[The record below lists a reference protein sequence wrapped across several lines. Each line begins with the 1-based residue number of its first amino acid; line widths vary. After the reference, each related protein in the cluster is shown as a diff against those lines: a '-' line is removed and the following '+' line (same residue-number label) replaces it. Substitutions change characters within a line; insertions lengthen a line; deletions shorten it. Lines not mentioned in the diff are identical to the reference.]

1 MNHAQFRS
9 GGFQMPPVI
18 KNLLIIN
25 ALVFMAQALLP
36 GGVGEQI
43 TRSGALYYW
52 GSPNFHPWQYLSYM
66 FLHGD
71 LTHLLLNMFSLWM
84 FGRVLEYD
92 LGSRRF
98 LTFYLVTGIGAGIL
112 YSAVNW
118 LQIHYLGGAGA
129 MTAEAAERIFRLV
142 NVPTV
147 GASGAIYGILL
158 AFGMLHPNS
167 VIMLIFPPIPMKAKY
182 FVLIF
187 MVLEFVR
194 GLQGGDG
201 IAHFAHLTGMLAAFL
216 LLYFWKKS
224 GKIRY

>member
-1 MNHAQFRS
+1 
-9 GGFQMPPVI
+9 
-18 KNLLIIN
+18 
-25 ALVFMAQALLP
+25 
-36 GGVGEQI
+36 
-43 TRSGALYYW
+43 
-52 GSPNFHPWQYLSYM
+52 M

-71 LTHLLLNMFSLWM
+71 FTHLLFNMFSLWM

-98 LTFYLVTGIGAGIL
+98 LTFYLATGIGAGIL

-118 LQIHYLGGAGA
+118 LQIQALGGSGEV
-129 MTAEAAERIFRLV
+129 TFEAATRIYRLV
-142 NVPTV
+142 NIPTL

-158 AFGMLHPNS
+158 GFGMLHPNS
-167 VIMLIFPPIPMKAKY
+167 VIMLMFPPIPMKAKY

-187 MVLEFVR
+187 MALEFVL
-194 GLQGGDG
+194 GLHGGDG

-216 LLYFWKKS
+216 LLVYWRRS

>member
-1 MNHAQFRS
+1 MQFRS

-36 GGVGEQI
+36 VGDRI
-43 TRSGALYYW
+43 TQYGALYFW
-52 GSPNFHPWQYLSYM
+52 ESGNFRIWQYLTYM

-71 LTHLLLNMFSLWM
+71 FTHLLFNMFSLWM

-98 LTFYLVTGIGAGIL
+98 LTFYLTTGIGAGIL
-112 YSAVNW
+112 YSVVNW
-118 LQIHYLGGAGA
+118 LQIQILGGSGEA
-129 MTAEAAERIFRLV
+129 TFEAATRIYRLI
-142 NVPTV
+142 NIPTV

-158 AFGMLHPNS
+158 GFGMLHPNS
-167 VIMLIFPPIPMKAKY
+167 VIMLMFPPIPMKAKY

-187 MVLEFVR
+187 MALEFVL

-216 LLYFWKKS
+216 LLVYWRRS